1 MENMMAKG
9 IRSYGPGKFNTIL
22 DGFVYE
28 LALDGVDQEISLGE
42 GQGWYGFLEFDE
54 KTAKQI
60 TELMA
65 AQQEPDEPTKEEQE
79 LLTFTSAVIL
89 YERSDGIVEV
99 QWFDNPNEAEE
110 EWGDIEKQFGEEEEE
125 DDEEEEEEPEE
136 DAFSDEQMAEGYV
149 LSDAKRRSGYD
160 VTHEHKHF
168 GYYKYREDAFEAID
182 QAMKRENFYPNIYYV
197 NDHGNV
203 DLLDSDGKIIESRV

>member
-1 MENMMAKG
+1 MSTRWFEDGNYYVAVRTGQPQDAVQIG
-9 IRSYGPGKFNTIL
+9 IGLKSSEAIEDLQDTPIQSVGRDSGVAG
-22 DGFVYE
+22 
-28 LALDGVDQEISLGE
+28 ALRWARN
-42 GQGWYGFLEFDE
+42 QGWIDDSDLEE
-54 KTAKQI
+54 
-60 TELMA
+60 
-65 AQQEPDEPTKEEQE
+65 
-79 LLTFTSAVIL
+79 
-89 YERSDGIVEV
+89 
-99 QWFDNPNEAEE
+99 
-110 EWGDIEKQFGEEEEE
+110 IEDPM

-182 QAMKRENFYPNIYYV
+182 QAMKREKFYPNIYYV

-203 DLLDSDGKIIESRV
+203 DLLDSDGKVIESRV